1 VRGDAANLDDLD
13 RLFDTVKREKG
24 KIDVLFASAGRGE
37 AAKLG
42 EITEQ
47 HFDATFG
54 LNTRG
59 TLFTVQKALPLFND
73 GGSIIMTSSNAG
85 LKGFPGWGVYAAS
98 KAALHVFARTWV
110 NELKDR
116 RIRVNV
122 LCPGQVDT
130 PLMDQVLDA
139 AAKKQFE
146 SLIPRGKM
154 GRPEEIAT
162 VALFLASDDSS
173 YVNGV
178 ELVVDGG
185 MSAV

>member
-1 VRGDAANLDDLD
+1 
-13 RLFDTVKREKG
+13 
-24 KIDVLFASAGRGE
+24 
-37 AAKLG
+37 
-42 EITEQ
+42 
-47 HFDATFG
+47 
-54 LNTRG
+54 
-59 TLFTVQKALPLFND
+59 
-73 GGSIIMTSSNAG
+73 
-85 LKGFPGWGVYAAS
+85 
-98 KAALHVFARTWV
+98 V

-122 LCPGQVDT
+122 LCPGQVNT

-139 AAKKQFE
+139 EAKKQFE

-185 MSAV
+185 MSAI